1 MSVLGLPSLA
11 ADDRLL
17 AVLDAALRAA
27 GQPSVRAPRC
37 DPWSA
42 AFFGL
47 DRTSAWRGA
56 TPAQQQEIVRVAGQ
70 SLLEEAFYIEK
81 CGMAYAATMSLR
93 AQSTDERALYSLFAA
108 DEARHLCAVSGW
120 VGEPGPPSAFHHLL
134 VEVMERADPVGVV
147 LIVQVLLEGWGLRHY
162 RDLAAGCNDAAL
174 SAVLE
179 GIVSDETRH
188 HGSGVILLQQRELS
202 AEGAA
207 VAVELLCPF
216 LTMVRAGPQGTL
228 GALERVLGPL
238 AWPDRVATLQELDT
252 ERHSA
257 VRLELL
263 HSLLQT
269 RRAAPVRLELEARGM
284 FNPLPAELAA

>member
-47 DRTSAWRGA
+47 DHTSAWRGA

-134 VEVMERADPVGVV
+134 VEVMERADPVGAV
-147 LIVQVLLEGWGLRHY
+147 LIVQVLLEGWGLR
-162 RDLAAGCNDAAL
+162 DLAASCNEPAL

-238 AWPDRVATLQELDT
+238 TRADRVTTLQELDT

-263 HSLLQT
+263 HGLLQT

-284 FNPLPAELAA
+284 FTPLPAELAA